1 MGAHAAAA
9 DRRLARLNM
18 AGRRLGPFLL
28 LVAAWLVP
36 LYLIWWLGT
45 GLFAWPVA
53 LLSELVTRVGFGDL
67 VRAVEQ
73 HDKLITF
80 VTSLRPPDA
89 PLVSASRA
97 VLEVPSNY
105 RLFSFG
111 LPMLAAL
118 TLAAR
123 DGHHVRKL
131 LIACLVLVPFQTF
144 SVVADFL
151 KNIAIESGPAV
162 SAQLGFAAW
171 QREAIAFSYQFGT
184 LILPTVAPAIVWVL
198 MHRRFLESFAG
209 RDRA

>member
-1 MGAHAAAA
+1 
-9 DRRLARLNM
+9 M

-36 LYLIWWLGT
+36 LYLIWWLAIW
-45 GLFAWPVA
+45 LLAWPVA
-53 LLSELVTRVGFGDL
+53 LLSELVTRVCFGDL

-73 HDKLITF
+73 HDNLITF
-80 VTSLRPPDA
+80 VTSLRPADPS
-89 PLVSASRA
+89 LSAATRA

-162 SAQLGFAAW
+162 AGQLGFASW
-171 QREAIAFSYQFGT
+171 QREAITFSYQFGT
-184 LILPTVAPAIVWVL
+184 LIVPTVVPAIVWVL
-198 MHRRFLESFAG
+198 MHRRFLESFMG